1 MYKMFID
8 GSENLIQNATKD
20 KCINGTVEKAINAI
34 DIFDFTIYP
43 KNPGYDLMKKMISN
57 VRLYDNDEL
66 IFSGRILDIENY
78 MNDNGE
84 HGKSVS
90 CEGDLGFLR
99 DTVQRYH
106 KLSNSA
112 IDSVLK
118 TILND
123 YNSHSD
129 NSKKIYIGNVTLSVR
144 KYREWEWGYS
154 NTLETIQNLILS
166 NEDFGGEIRLRY
178 ENDGRKY
185 LDYTDTEFSEISDTK
200 IQLSKNM
207 ISVTKTSGASNVI
220 TRLIPLGKY
229 LSDDTTQ
236 RLDISKVNNN
246 RIYIDDENLISKY
259 GIVEGTIV
267 FDDCDDANNLKT
279 YGRSWLR
286 NQKEELIQYSAKVA
300 DLSFIDDKYDRYKL
314 GNIYNLV
321 NPLIDLDDDVRCIS
335 QTITIPDFTQS
346 TLTFGDKF
354 DTLTDMSA
362 KSISATEQQIQT
374 IKSTQPQKIKNIVN
388 HQTDLLRGVEGG
400 NIYEVV
406 DSAGRPVERYYL
418 NAPDINKATCAMRIN
433 YKGIGF
439 WNADSGGSAL
449 EGPYDYAW
457 TLDGIFNTAYILAQE
472 LVGMKINNG
481 NGTFSV
487 DENGKVIAKA
497 IEILGG
503 KISIETNSK
512 EESFITLKFDKWTL
526 KISPS
531 LIEMYD
537 NAIGGHIQ
545 LNASFIQ
552 CWWNNEQK
560 ITLDADFGNITTYAG
575 NATFRLDTNNRKLQ
589 MFNSSGEQTISLDAE
604 NGTIWSKN

>member
-1 MYKMFID
+1 MFID

>member
-8 GSENLIQNATKD
+8 SSENLIQNATKD

-106 KLSNSA
+106 KLSNST

-129 NSKKIYIGNVTLSVR
+129 NIKKIYIGNVTLSVR

-178 ENDGRKY
+178 GNDGRKY

-439 WNADSGGSAL
+439 WNTDSGGSAL

-512 EESFITLKFDKWTL
+512 EESFLTLKFDKWTL

-537 NAIGGHIQ
+537 NAIGGHIK

-575 NATFRLDTNNRKLQ
+575 NTTFRLDTNNRKLQ

-604 NGTIWSKN
+604 KGTIWSKN